1 MSGYTYEQWTKA
13 EANVIKKAEET
24 AYTVSDSVKDS
35 KVQSI
40 MYDMIKKYIV
50 VGARMMEEELKNF
63 DK

>member
-1 MSGYTYEQWTKA
+1 MSGYTYEQWAKA

-24 AYTVSDSVKDS
+24 AYTVSDNIKDS

-63 DK
+63 DE